1 MKNNKIDNK
10 IDIILSLLDSK
21 KKKYPNLT
29 SLWKYYIINKLK
41 QFDKELDNC
50 LHIFNTIEQNSNNDI
65 DIDTICF
72 LYLLLR
78 V

>member
-1 MKNNKIDNK
+1 MNIMIDNK
-10 IDIILSLLDSK
+10 ISNILSLLDAK
-21 KKKYPNLT
+21 KSTHPNL
-29 SLWKYYIINKLK
+29 SSVWKYYIINKLE
-41 QFDKELDNC
+41 QFNKELDNG

-65 DIDTICF
+65 DIQAVYF